1 MIDAF
6 VIVEWRVKGEYQ
18 RNNVLFKIKDIDFF
32 FCLDRKTRKIL
43 NWLSRCKGVKRF
55 LKN

>member
-32 FCLDRKTRKIL
+32 FLDRKTRKIL